1 MHEIKEAAVFEVLLS
16 DGWHKPIEG
25 SFKLD
30 RFAIKSLVSGD
41 IRYGDSTAIW
51 RESVVAGT
59 TSTFAIAAP
68 LSSVI
73 AIKEKV
79 SLRSRMPVRSGALPR
94 QSTEDCITLS
104 LRGPTLASS
113 VKPDFSNLCATLFM
127 GGS

>member
-51 RESVVAGT
+51 RESVIAGT
-59 TSTFAIAAP
+59 MSTFAIAAP

-79 SLRSRMPVRSGALPR
+79 S
-94 QSTEDCITLS
+94 
-104 LRGPTLASS
+104 
-113 VKPDFSNLCATLFM
+113 
-127 GGS
+127 

>member
-51 RESVVAGT
+51 RESG
-59 TSTFAIAAP
+59 
-68 LSSVI
+68 
-73 AIKEKV
+73 
-79 SLRSRMPVRSGALPR
+79 RSRNDVHIR
-94 QSTEDCITLS
+94 DCCAFVIGHSHQRES
-104 LRGPTLASS
+104 LLAFANACEIRRPPPA
-113 VKPDFSNLCATLFM
+113 VN
-127 GGS
+127 

>member
-1 MHEIKEAAVFEVLLS
+1 MFEVLLS

-79 SLRSRMPVRSGALPR
+79 FYRSPMPVRIRRPPR
-94 QSTEDCITLS
+94 
-104 LRGPTLASS
+104 A
-113 VKPDFSNLCATLFM
+113 VN
-127 GGS
+127 

>member
-30 RFAIKSLVSGD
+30 RFAIKSLGD

-51 RESVVAGT
+51 RESVIAGT

-79 SLRSRMPVRSGALPR
+79 S
-94 QSTEDCITLS
+94 
-104 LRGPTLASS
+104 
-113 VKPDFSNLCATLFM
+113 
-127 GGS
+127 

>member
-51 RESVVAGT
+51 RESVVGGT

-73 AIKEKV
+73 PIKEKV
-79 SLRSRMPVRSGALPR
+79 PSVRQCL
-94 QSTEDCITLS
+94 
-104 LRGPTLASS
+104 
-113 VKPDFSNLCATLFM
+113 
-127 GGS
+127 